1 MIQEGMK
8 MSPMQGIETRVL
20 LASNE
25 AKYFKIFFIAIS
37 APWMFTHLNI
47 NNLVFASHVTVLR
60 NFKLV
65 SITFGEE
72 LKENILFKI
81 VIDVL
86 FY

>member
-1 MIQEGMK
+1 
-8 MSPMQGIETRVL
+8 
-20 LASNE
+20 
-25 AKYFKIFFIAIS
+25 
-37 APWMFTHLNI
+37 MFTHLNI
-47 NNLVFASHVTVLR
+47 NNLVFASHVTALR

>member
-37 APWMFTHLNI
+37 AP
-47 NNLVFASHVTVLR
+47 
-60 NFKLV
+60 
-65 SITFGEE
+65 
-72 LKENILFKI
+72 
-81 VIDVL
+81 
-86 FY
+86 